1 MVFEKEVSN
10 KIKGIAALCVMLSH
24 YFNRNEIVPP
34 LCMISD
40 GALWVGIFF
49 LFSGFGLERSYQR
62 KDNYLEG
69 FFRKKIVKIYLPF
82 LLAETVYTLAA
93 LYKGEKLSLIEVIL
107 GCSGILLKNTVLWY
121 VWHILGCY
129 IIFAVVK
136 KWVTEK
142 WQSGLWMVLYIGYL
156 GLCVLLD
163 VGNWWYISTFPFLM
177 GLWIAGHQEQF
188 EKGIAKR
195 KGLLTILFWGLFA
208 LLQLAEYGIWVFPYI
223 PTGFWITGIR
233 LCLSPVLVMWM
244 AMVMNE
250 LSHKE
255 NKSKTAQKRNPVKRA
270 GDVVLSGLGQI
281 SYEIY
286 LWHVTVMYVFG
297 EWIKIYNPYGKAI
310 VYSCLTIVVALLF
323 SRLRFGFKRLV

>member
-107 GCSGILLKNTVLWY
+107 GCSGILGMLLSSIENSCPSRYAHIPEVESSRVAMNICLRIPCSIANSVLAASWTLATSVSTNLLVLW
-121 VWHILGCY
+121 
-129 IIFAVVK
+129 K
-136 KWVTEK
+136 
-142 WQSGLWMVLYIGYL
+142 LWLNL
-156 GLCVLLD
+156 
-163 VGNWWYISTFPFLM
+163 
-177 GLWIAGHQEQF
+177 
-188 EKGIAKR
+188 
-195 KGLLTILFWGLFA
+195 
-208 LLQLAEYGIWVFPYI
+208 
-223 PTGFWITGIR
+223 
-233 LCLSPVLVMWM
+233 
-244 AMVMNE
+244 
-250 LSHKE
+250 
-255 NKSKTAQKRNPVKRA
+255 
-270 GDVVLSGLGQI
+270 
-281 SYEIY
+281 
-286 LWHVTVMYVFG
+286 
-297 EWIKIYNPYGKAI
+297 
-310 VYSCLTIVVALLF
+310 
-323 SRLRFGFKRLV
+323 

>member
-136 KWVTEK
+136 KGCRKNGSVVFGRCFISDIWV
-142 WQSGLWMVLYIGYL
+142 
-156 GLCVLLD
+156 CV
-163 VGNWWYISTFPFLM
+163 YFLM
-177 GLWIAGHQEQF
+177 SGTG
-188 EKGIAKR
+188 GIS
-195 KGLLTILFWGLFA
+195 
-208 LLQLAEYGIWVFPYI
+208 QL
-223 PTGFWITGIR
+223 
-233 LCLSPVLVMWM
+233 
-244 AMVMNE
+244 
-250 LSHKE
+250 
-255 NKSKTAQKRNPVKRA
+255 
-270 GDVVLSGLGQI
+270 
-281 SYEIY
+281 
-286 LWHVTVMYVFG
+286 
-297 EWIKIYNPYGKAI
+297 
-310 VYSCLTIVVALLF
+310 
-323 SRLRFGFKRLV
+323 SRF